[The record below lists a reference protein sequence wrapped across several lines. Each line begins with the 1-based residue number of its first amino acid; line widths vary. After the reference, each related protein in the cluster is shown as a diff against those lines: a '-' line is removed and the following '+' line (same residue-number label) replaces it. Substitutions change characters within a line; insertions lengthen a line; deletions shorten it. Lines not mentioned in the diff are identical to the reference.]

1 MPKYNK
7 ITRKQ
12 LIEIAKNIGIKQ
24 PRQMSNDDLIDT
36 IINTLAKPNHMLF
49 KENFKKYTL
58 NLLKNNI
65 LENDLHKVTKP
76 QKSH

>member
-7 ITRKQ
+7 ITRKE
-12 LIEIAKNIGIKQ
+12 LIEIAKNIGTKQ

-36 IINTLAKPNHMLF
+36 IINTLAKPNHMLI
-49 KENFKKYTL
+49 KENLKKYTL

>member
-12 LIEIAKNIGIKQ
+12 LIEIAKNIGTKQ
-24 PRQMSNDDLIDT
+24 PHQMSNDDLIDT
-36 IINTLAKPNHMLF
+36 IINTLAKPNHMLI
-49 KENFKKYTL
+49 KENLKKYTL

>member
-1 MPKYNK
+1 
-7 ITRKQ
+7 
-12 LIEIAKNIGIKQ
+12 
-24 PRQMSNDDLIDT
+24 MSNDDLIDT
-36 IINTLAKPNHMLF
+36 IINTLAKPNHMLI
-49 KENFKKYTL
+49 KENLKKYTL

>member
-7 ITRKQ
+7 ITRQQ
-12 LIEIAKNIGIKQ
+12 LIEIAKNIGTKQ

-36 IINTLAKPNHMLF
+36 IINTLAKPNHMLI
-49 KENFKKYTL
+49 KENLEKYTL

>member
-12 LIEIAKNIGIKQ
+12 LIEIAKNIGTKQ

-36 IINTLAKPNHMLF
+36 IINTLAKPNHMLI
-49 KENFKKYTL
+49 KENLKKYTL

>member
-12 LIEIAKNIGIKQ
+12 LIEIAKNIGTKQ

-36 IINTLAKPNHMLF
+36 IINTLAKPNHMLI
-49 KENFKKYTL
+49 KENLKKYPL

>member
-12 LIEIAKNIGIKQ
+12 LIGIAKNIGTKQ

-36 IINTLAKPNHMLF
+36 IINTLAKPNHMLI
-49 KENFKKYTL
+49 KENLKKYTL

>member
-1 MPKYNK
+1 MPKYHK

-12 LIEIAKNIGIKQ
+12 LIEIAKNIGTKQ

-36 IINTLAKPNHMLF
+36 IINTLAKPNHMLI
-49 KENFKKYTL
+49 KENLKKYTL

>member
-7 ITRKQ
+7 ITRQQ
-12 LIEIAKNIGIKQ
+12 LIEIAKNIGTKQ

-36 IINTLAKPNHMLF
+36 IINTLAKPNHMLI
-49 KENFKKYTL
+49 KENLKKYTL

>member
-24 PRQMSNDDLIDT
+24 SRKMSNDDLIDT
-36 IINTLAKPNHMLF
+36 TINTLAKPNHMPI

-58 NLLKNNI
+58 NSLKNKI
-65 LENDLHKVTKP
+65 L
-76 QKSH
+76 